1 MEVIDKGL
9 YDRGGDDLR
18 SIPEERAMRYSA
30 VCTSMLLDRVD
41 DLWVYREEVEPR
53 VHNLEQVTGSLMT
66 RQDKL
71 NDKVNILSFDW
82 NLNLK
87 YRVQVVDFEAKMLS
101 FSLNESVLVHEDWIQ
116 QNSLVQEQFGLQQD
130 RMAAMEETLRLLS
143 TKVRVSSSELI
154 LTLADEPLIGFR
166 S

>member
-1 MEVIDKGL
+1 
-9 YDRGGDDLR
+9 
-18 SIPEERAMRYSA
+18 
-30 VCTSMLLDRVD
+30 MLL
-41 DLWVYREEVEPR
+41 
-53 VHNLEQVTGSLMT
+53 
-66 RQDKL
+66 
-71 NDKVNILSFDW
+71 
-82 NLNLK
+82 
-87 YRVQVVDFEAKMLS
+87 
-101 FSLNESVLVHEDWIQ
+101 FSLNESVLVHEDWTR

>member
-9 YDRGGDDLR
+9 YDRGGNDLR

-30 VCTSMLLDRVD
+30 VCASMLLDRVD
-41 DLWVYREEVEPR
+41 DLWMYREEVELR

-71 NDKVNILSFDW
+71 SDKVNILLFDW

-87 YRVQVVDFEAKMLS
+87 YRFQVVDFEAKMLS
-101 FSLNESVLVHEDWIQ
+101 FSLNESVLVHEDWTQ

-130 RMAAMEETLRLLS
+130 RIAAMEETLRSLQ
-143 TKVRVSSSELI
+143 TKVSMPTS
-154 LTLADEPLIGFR
+154 
-166 S
+166 

>member
-1 MEVIDKGL
+1 
-9 YDRGGDDLR
+9 
-18 SIPEERAMRYSA
+18 
-30 VCTSMLLDRVD
+30 
-41 DLWVYREEVEPR
+41 
-53 VHNLEQVTGSLMT
+53 MT

-101 FSLNESVLVHEDWIQ
+101 FSLNESVLVHEDWTQ

-130 RMAAMEETLRLLS
+130 RMAAMAETLRLLS